1 MIETLITDYLQH
13 NRRLVIPGLGAYLKK
28 ESGET
33 VFVPFV
39 NKDDGVLRGLVCERY
54 GVSSTEA
61 DEIIAQYIDN
71 VQHGGEPAAEPE
83 PMPEPVPA
91 PQPEPTPKPEPK
103 PEPEPPFE
111 VHRPEPVREILREPE
126 PPIEEPAVRTLND
139 LIAEQREQSQAPATL
154 HERMVEA
161 HKPAPEIR
169 RVEPEIRRPNP
180 VARPLAQGVNK
191 FRDLTKKEA
200 SPAAHHRGDKVLIF
214 AILVA
219 IVAVVV
225 LIIAYATMS
234 APTLNVQ

>member
-54 GVSSTEA
+54 GVSAAEA
-61 DEIIAQYIDN
+61 DEIVAQYIDY
-71 VQHGGEPAAEPE
+71 VRGGSEPAAEPE
-83 PMPEPVPA
+83 PAPV
-91 PQPEPTPKPEPK
+91 PQPEPIPVPR
-103 PEPEPPFE
+103 PEPEPVFE
-111 VHRPEPVREILREPE
+111 VHRPEPVREILSEPE

-154 HERMVEA
+154 HERIAEER
-161 HKPAPEIR
+161 KPAPEIR
-169 RVEPEIRRPNP
+169 RAEPPMHRPDP
-180 VARPLAQGVNK
+180 VKRSVSLRVRESGALVKGARG
-191 FRDLTKKEA
+191 
-200 SPAAHHRGDKVLIF
+200 SDKVLIF

-234 APTLNVQ
+234 APALKVQ